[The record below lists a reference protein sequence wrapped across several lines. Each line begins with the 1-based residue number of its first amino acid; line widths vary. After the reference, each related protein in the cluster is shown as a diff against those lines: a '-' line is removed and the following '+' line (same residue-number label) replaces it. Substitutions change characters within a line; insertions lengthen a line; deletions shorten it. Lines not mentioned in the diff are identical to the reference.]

1 MTDGSTNK
9 TKETKGEFQMPCAY
23 LDVPP
28 GLAVDI
34 KQKLVKE
41 VAKSIHDA
49 YMIPDTRV
57 FLREWPAEQT
67 SIDGELARPM
77 RPICNFLVPPGLPVE
92 AKRQLVKRVSSAI
105 AEACNPLREDV
116 HLPSGK
122 KVSTRW
128 VLAFFSE
135 YPLEQA
141 ALDDLMAF
149 ENPMVLESLHAAM
162 QTQQGPG
169 RQS

>member
-1 MTDGSTNK
+1 
-9 TKETKGEFQMPCAY
+9 MPVAY
-23 LDVPP
+23 IDLPS

-41 VAKSIHDA
+41 VAEFIHDA

-67 SIDGELARPM
+67 SVDGELARPM
-77 RPICNFLVPPGLPVE
+77 RPICNFCVPPGLPVE

-116 HLPSGK
+116 PLPSGK

-128 VLAFFSE
+128 VLTFFSE

-149 ENPMVLESLHAAM
+149 ENPMVLESMEAAM
-162 QTQQGPG
+162 QTQQGRG
-169 RQS
+169 GQS